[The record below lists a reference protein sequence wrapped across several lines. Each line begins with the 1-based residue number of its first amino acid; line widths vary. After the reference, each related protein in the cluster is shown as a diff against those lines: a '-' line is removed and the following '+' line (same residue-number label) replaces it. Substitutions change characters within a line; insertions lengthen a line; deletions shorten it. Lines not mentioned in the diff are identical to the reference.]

1 MKKPGDSVPEIINW
15 YDEGACTSTE
25 VTNGSILT
33 DDVIDDAD
41 TLTNPS
47 NEGFLR
53 RAAGRPRGTTQQ
65 AKLELAIRKSSAL
78 TKAAIH
84 LAEERNKA
92 VRKGRNVCNG
102 VFKKIIEE
110 TEADFELAPGSL
122 KLKTI
127 EARVGRNNLTGIA
140 HQRTSPLSTIEP
152 IIVEYCLRLAN
163 MGAPLSGD
171 QVICLADSLISGTK
185 IQESL
190 IEFKKK
196 RNLIKRSASGTS
208 SGSSN
213 SGESVIGTAWYKG
226 FMKRNACKVK
236 SKRGHVK
243 DIKRHTW
250 CCFEAFE
257 SMYQH
262 VYEKMVEAK
271 VAVKL
276 DNPVMYDRDGIEV
289 TEKEKS
295 FGLPSFFKVTD
306 PRNILFVDETGKNTN
321 MKTDG
326 GVGGRRLIVPADAI
340 GNNSGYLG
348 STSDIHFTVLC
359 FTCAT
364 GEAVMCAVIFK
375 SKKKYVSCQLH
386 GSLVL
391 IFDVMYLLVRTKV
404 IQ

>member
-1 MKKPGDSVPEIINW
+1 MKKPGDSVPETINW
-15 YDEGACTSTE
+15 YDGGACTSTE

-33 DDVIDDAD
+33 DDVIDDD

-53 RAAGRPRGTTQQ
+53 RAAGRPRGKTQQ

-84 LAEERNKA
+84 LVEERNKA

-102 VFKKIIEE
+102 VFKTIIEE

-190 IEFKKK
+190 IEFKKNELDK
-196 RNLIKRSASGTS
+196 KID
-208 SGSSN
+208 
-213 SGESVIGTAWYKG
+213 IWYK
-226 FMKRNACKVK
+226 
-236 SKRGHVK
+236 
-243 DIKRHTW
+243 
-250 CCFEAFE
+250 
-257 SMYQH
+257 
-262 VYEKMVEAK
+262 
-271 VAVKL
+271 
-276 DNPVMYDRDGIEV
+276 
-289 TEKEKS
+289 
-295 FGLPSFFKVTD
+295 
-306 PRNILFVDETGKNTN
+306 
-321 MKTDG
+321 
-326 GVGGRRLIVPADAI
+326 
-340 GNNSGYLG
+340 
-348 STSDIHFTVLC
+348 
-359 FTCAT
+359 
-364 GEAVMCAVIFK
+364 
-375 SKKKYVSCQLH
+375 
-386 GSLVL
+386 
-391 IFDVMYLLVRTKV
+391 
-404 IQ
+404 